1 MERKRTRLNESE
13 MKVMQIIWNAGHPHY
28 RAAGSRPDHRAI
40 QRFVASANDLP
51 SDEETKR
58 KRDDP

>member
-1 MERKRTRLNESE
+1 MERKKTRLNESE
-13 MKVMQIIWNAGHPHY
+13 MKVMQIIWNAGQPIT
-28 RAAGSRPDHRAI
+28 GQRPDHRAI

>member
-1 MERKRTRLNESE
+1 MERKKTRLNESE
-13 MKVMQIIWNAGHPHY
+13 MKVMQIIWNAGHPITGQQVLGQITEQY
-28 RAAGSRPDHRAI
+28 
-40 QRFVASANDLP
+40 RFVASANDLP

>member
-1 MERKRTRLNESE
+1 MERKKTRLNESE
-13 MKVMQIIWNAGHPHY
+13 MKVMQNYLERRAPHY